1 MNTFV
6 SLQYEGD
13 QEDSGILF
21 VYQHSKHFPYSSI
34 TTTMMVQLCFIKET
48 SNLLLPCTKCP
59 CHETYF
65 PYCYSNNQ
73 CKVFMENIVKFPTK
87 LAELLKMD
95 DFCDTM
101 PCVNYTEDKWTERL
115 HKCLLFNGYDS
126 E

>member
-13 QEDSGILF
+13 QEDNGILF

-34 TTTMMVQLCFIKET
+34 TTTMMAQLCFIKET